1 MAAPFGRKTLGIL
14 KGMNALLSKLAVL
27 GVVAGGFYATG
38 DLPRLIERGRRI
50 AERST
55 VPLPDA
61 GSPDTVA
68 AAPDPPLREPPPAH
82 DPPPAP
88 RFEPPPPAVAHTPPA
103 PPIPSKPEP
112 AAPPADPARD
122 EPTRIPMPPLA
133 LETIDLASLQPGQRV
148 LLLCGRHV
156 IALDVVDGPAG
167 EVLEHAHAWHPARTV
182 TIAATAAPRRLV
194 VIGCSAGSGRLK
206 PGSAQLKPGGDRQIA
221 RGDWLHAI
229 PSGSNSSGAN
239 SSGGISA
246 AGRSTPAGRAMSA
259 GEAFGPIEAI
269 GLE

>member
-1 MAAPFGRKTLGIL
+1 MAAPFGRKSLGIL
-14 KGMNALLSKLAVL
+14 EGMNTLLSKLAVL

-50 AERST
+50 AERSS

-61 GSPDTVA
+61 GSPATVA
-68 AAPDPPLREPPPAH
+68 PVTVAPATAPSVQE
-82 DPPPAP
+82 PPPAP

-103 PPIPSKPEP
+103 PLIPPRPEP
-112 AAPPADPARD
+112 AAPPAAPASD
-122 EPTRIPMPPLA
+122 EPTRIPMPPLT

-148 LLLCGRHV
+148 LLLCGRNV

-167 EVLEHAHAWHPARTV
+167 EVLEHAHACHADRTV

-194 VIGCSAGSGRLK
+194 VIGCSAGSARSI
-206 PGSAQLKPGGDRQIA
+206 PRGDRRIA
-221 RGDWLHAI
+221 RGEWLHSI
-229 PSGSNSSGAN
+229 PSG
-239 SSGGISA
+239 GG
-246 AGRSTPAGRAMSA
+246 GKSA